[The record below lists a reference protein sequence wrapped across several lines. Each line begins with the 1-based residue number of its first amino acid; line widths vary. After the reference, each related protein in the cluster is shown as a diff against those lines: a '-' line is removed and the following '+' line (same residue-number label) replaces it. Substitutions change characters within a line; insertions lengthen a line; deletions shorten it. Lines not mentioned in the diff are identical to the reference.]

1 MINLPIIY
9 YCTDSNIQETIRGK
23 VQEYDFPSFHFPSNR
38 YSMAEIV
45 SMEYLYILQSLSS
58 HSLKGKVIGTVSSL
72 QREERG
78 KLWHTLYVKHKKVS
92 LVLILNL

>member
-38 YSMAEIV
+38 YSMVEIV

-78 KLWHTLYVKHKKVS
+78 KLWHTLYVKHKKVL